1 MFSLCRLLTLAR
13 EEDDETRRDL
23 GISEMMWGA
32 HLYPGPPLCRAPA
45 PKSRG
50 KGAVGSVGLLCA
62 RKPLCGAPGNE
73 MACLPLSLYS
83 SVWVPR
89 HPGSLS
95 VSLWTPSGS
104 QRVRVGSHKASS
116 ASLHLSSVKG
126 NEDGEL
132 GA

>member
-23 GISEMMWGA
+23 GIFETMWGA

-50 KGAVGSVGLLCA
+50 KGAVGLLCA

-73 MACLPLSLYS
+73 MACLPLSLYP

-104 QRVRVGSHKASS
+104 QRARVGSHKASS
-116 ASLHLSSVKG
+116 ASLHLSSVKD
-126 NEDGEL
+126 NDDGEL
-132 GA
+132 GV